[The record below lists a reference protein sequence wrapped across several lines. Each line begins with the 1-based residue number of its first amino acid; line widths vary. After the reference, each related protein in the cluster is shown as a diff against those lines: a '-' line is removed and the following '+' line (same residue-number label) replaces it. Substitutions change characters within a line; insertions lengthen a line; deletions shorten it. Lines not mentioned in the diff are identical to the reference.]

1 MNFKFVF
8 CDIIILVLKMSNKGV
23 LALKSLLYFE
33 GEKILAK
40 SGIGRALDHQKR
52 ALTEVGIEYTLDPES
67 TDYDILHI
75 NTYGIK
81 SHNMVKKARK
91 LGKKVIYHAHST
103 EEDFKNSFIGSNQL
117 SPLVKKY
124 LVGLYTKAD
133 YLITPTPY
141 SKKLLEGY
149 GIELPIAAIS
159 NGIDL
164 KKFTPSIEKEQK
176 FKEYFNIEKNQKV
189 IICVGLYF
197 ERKGLIDFVEIAKKL
212 PEYRFIW
219 FGHTPM
225 YSIPKA
231 IRDIVKEEHP
241 ENVEFPGY
249 IKGDII
255 EGAYS
260 AADLFFFPSNEETE
274 GIVIL
279 EALASHQQ
287 VLVRD
292 IPVYHGWLQENINC
306 YMGRNNQEFQSLI
319 SQIVE
324 GKLPSTKDEGYKVA
338 EARSIEKVGL
348 ELKAVY
354 EAVLKDTK
362 NEEQSLSFLN
372 MKNN

>member
-1 MNFKFVF
+1 MKV
-8 CDIIILVLKMSNKGV
+8 
-23 LALKSLLYFE
+23 LLYFE

-52 ALTEVGIEYTLDPES
+52 ALSEVGIEYTLDADC

-75 NTYGIK
+75 NTYGIN
-81 SHNMVKKARK
+81 SHNMVNKAKK

-103 EEDFKNSFIGSNQL
+103 EEDFRNSFIGSNQI

-124 LVGLYTKAD
+124 LVSLYSKAD

-141 SKKLLEGY
+141 SKDLLKGY
-149 GIELPIAAIS
+149 GITVPIVSIS

-164 KKFTPSIEKEQK
+164 KRFERSEEKESKFREYFKIEKE
-176 FKEYFNIEKNQKV
+176 QKV

-197 ERKGLIDFVEIAKKL
+197 ERKGIIDFVALARKF
-212 PEYRFIW
+212 PNYRFIW

-225 YSIPKA
+225 YSIPKN
-231 IRDIVKEEHP
+231 IRTIVKEEHP

-260 AADLFFFPSNEETE
+260 AADLFFFPSYEETE

-279 EALASHQQ
+279 EALASKQQ

-292 IPVYHGWLQENINC
+292 IPVYKGWLENKVNC
-306 YMGRNNQEFQSLI
+306 YMGHSNEEFTYLIKALVNDEIPNTRQAGYNVAQEKSIERIGHELKKVYEKVLSI
-319 SQIVE
+319 DIVE
-324 GKLPSTKDEGYKVA
+324 QKEQMQQ
-338 EARSIEKVGL
+338 
-348 ELKAVY
+348 
-354 EAVLKDTK
+354 K
-362 NEEQSLSFLN
+362 N
-372 MKNN
+372 

>member
-1 MNFKFVF
+1 MKV
-8 CDIIILVLKMSNKGV
+8 
-23 LALKSLLYFE
+23 LLYFE

-52 ALTEVGIEYTLDPES
+52 ALSEIGIEYTLDADC

-75 NTYGIK
+75 NTYGIN
-81 SHNMVKKARK
+81 SHNMVNKAKKM
-91 LGKKVIYHAHST
+91 GKKVIYHAHST
-103 EEDFKNSFIGSNQL
+103 EEDFRNSFIGSNQI

-124 LVGLYTKAD
+124 LVSLYSKAD

-141 SKKLLEGY
+141 SKNLLEGY
-149 GIELPIAAIS
+149 GITVPIASIS

-164 KKFTPSIEKEQK
+164 KRFEQSNEKEEK
-176 FKEYFNIEKNQKV
+176 FREYFNVKENQKI

-197 ERKGLIDFVEIAKKL
+197 ERKGIIDFVELARKF

-231 IRDIVKEEHP
+231 IRTIVKEDHP

-249 IKGDII
+249 IRGDII

-260 AADLFFFPSNEETE
+260 AADLFFFPSYEETE

-279 EALASHQQ
+279 EALASKQQ

-292 IPVYHGWLQENINC
+292 IPVYKGWLENKVNC
-306 YMGRNNQEFQSLI
+306 YMGKTNEEFAYLI
-319 SQIVE
+319 EALVE
-324 GKLPSTKDEGYKVA
+324 DNIPNTCQAGYEVA
-338 EARSIEKVGL
+338 KEKSIERIGH
-348 ELKAVY
+348 ELKDVY
-354 EAVLKDTK
+354 EKVLGLKSGGE
-362 NEEQSLSFLN
+362 NEQIYQEN
-372 MKNN
+372 

>member
-1 MNFKFVF
+1 MKV
-8 CDIIILVLKMSNKGV
+8 
-23 LALKSLLYFE
+23 LLYFE

-52 ALTEVGIEYTLDPES
+52 ALSEVGIEYTLDS
-67 TDYDILHI
+67 DCTDYDILHI
-75 NTYGIK
+75 NTYGIN
-81 SHNMVKKARK
+81 SHNMVNKAKKM
-91 LGKKVIYHAHST
+91 GKKVIYHAHST
-103 EEDFKNSFIGSNQL
+103 EEDFRNSFIGSNQI

-124 LVGLYTKAD
+124 LVSLYSKAD

-141 SKKLLEGY
+141 SKDLLEGY
-149 GIELPIAAIS
+149 GITVPIVSIS

-164 KKFTPSIEKEQK
+164 DRFKHSVDKEEKFR
-176 FKEYFNIEKNQKV
+176 EYFNIKPEQKV

-197 ERKGLIDFVEIAKKL
+197 ERKGIIDFVELAEKF

-231 IRDIVKEEHP
+231 IRTIVKDEHP

-260 AADLFFFPSNEETE
+260 AADLFFFPSYEETE

-279 EALASHQQ
+279 EALASKQQ

-292 IPVYHGWLQENINC
+292 IPVYQGWLVDKENC
-306 YMGRNNQEFQSLI
+306 YMGKNNKEFTRLIEELVEKKIPDTSLA
-319 SQIVE
+319 
-324 GKLPSTKDEGYKVA
+324 GYKVA
-338 EARSIEKVGL
+338 KEKSIEHIGH
-348 ELKAVY
+348 ELKDVY
-354 EAVLKDTK
+354 EKVLKNESIQNKEQIHQK
-362 NEEQSLSFLN
+362 N
-372 MKNN
+372 

>member
-1 MNFKFVF
+1 MKV
-8 CDIIILVLKMSNKGV
+8 
-23 LALKSLLYFE
+23 LLYFE

-52 ALTEVGIEYTLDPES
+52 ALSEVGIEYTLDANC

-75 NTYGIK
+75 NTYGIN
-81 SHNMVKKARK
+81 SHSMVNKAKKM
-91 LGKKVIYHAHST
+91 GKKVIYHAHST
-103 EEDFKNSFIGSNQL
+103 EEDFRNSFIGSNQI

-124 LVGLYTKAD
+124 LVSLYSKAD

-141 SKKLLEGY
+141 SKALLKGY
-149 GIELPIAAIS
+149 GITVPISSIS

-164 KKFTPSIEKEQK
+164 NRFERSKEKEEK
-176 FKEYFNIEKNQKV
+176 FKEYFKINENQKV

-197 ERKGLIDFVEIAKKL
+197 ERKGITDFVELARKF

-225 YSIPKA
+225 YSIPRA
-231 IRDIVKEEHP
+231 IRTIVKEDHP
-241 ENVEFPGY
+241 ANVEFPGY

-260 AADLFFFPSNEETE
+260 AADLFFFPSYEETE

-279 EALASHQQ
+279 EALASKQQ

-292 IPVYHGWLQENINC
+292 IPVYKGWLENEVNC
-306 YMGRNNQEFQSLI
+306 YMGKSNEDFTYLI
-319 SQIVE
+319 DGLITDKIQNTCQAGFE
-324 GKLPSTKDEGYKVA
+324 VA
-338 EARSIEKVGL
+338 KEKSIERIGY
-348 ELKAVY
+348 ELKKVY
-354 EAVLKDTK
+354 EKVISNDPVK
-362 NEEQSLSFLN
+362 NKECVQHENQN
-372 MKNN
+372 

>member
-1 MNFKFVF
+1 MKV
-8 CDIIILVLKMSNKGV
+8 
-23 LALKSLLYFE
+23 LLYFE

-52 ALTEVGIEYTLDPES
+52 ALSEVGIEYTLDS
-67 TDYDILHI
+67 DCTDYDILHI
-75 NTYGIK
+75 NTYGIN
-81 SHNMVKKARK
+81 SHNMVNKAKKM
-91 LGKKVIYHAHST
+91 GKKVIYHAHST
-103 EEDFKNSFIGSNQL
+103 EEDFRNSFIGSNQI

-124 LVGLYTKAD
+124 LVSLYSKAD

-141 SKKLLEGY
+141 SKDLLEGY
-149 GIELPIAAIS
+149 GITVPIVSIS

-164 KKFTPSIEKEQK
+164 DRFKHSVDKEEKFR
-176 FKEYFNIEKNQKV
+176 EYFNIKPEQKV

-197 ERKGLIDFVEIAKKL
+197 ERKGIIDFVELAEKF

-231 IRDIVKEEHP
+231 IRTIVKDEHP

-260 AADLFFFPSNEETE
+260 AADLFFFPSYEETE

-279 EALASHQQ
+279 EALASKQQ

-292 IPVYHGWLQENINC
+292 IPVYQGWLVDKKNC
-306 YMGRNNQEFQSLI
+306 YMGKNNKEFTRLIEELVEKKIPDTSLA
-319 SQIVE
+319 
-324 GKLPSTKDEGYKVA
+324 GYNVA
-338 EARSIEKVGL
+338 KEKSIEHIGH
-348 ELKAVY
+348 ELKDVY
-354 EAVLKDTK
+354 EKVLKNESIQNKEQIHQK
-362 NEEQSLSFLN
+362 N
-372 MKNN
+372 